1 MHLNFVIEENGTISL
16 AHVFQTPRCTAV
28 ALTADGRVLADD
40 EFYIMPSDDD
50 EFLCRRPDVIE
61 ADGFKADVLRCLK
74 NAVAEPGWMH
84 RCDVEVG
91 AYLED

>member
-1 MHLNFVIEENGTISL
+1 MHLNFVIEENGRTSL

-50 EFLCRRPDVIE
+50 EFLGRRLDVIE
-61 ADGFKADVLRCLK
+61 ENGFGTSVLRLLK
-74 NAVAEPGWMH
+74 NAVARPGRMH
-84 RCDVEVG
+84 RYDVEVG
-91 AYLED
+91 AHLED